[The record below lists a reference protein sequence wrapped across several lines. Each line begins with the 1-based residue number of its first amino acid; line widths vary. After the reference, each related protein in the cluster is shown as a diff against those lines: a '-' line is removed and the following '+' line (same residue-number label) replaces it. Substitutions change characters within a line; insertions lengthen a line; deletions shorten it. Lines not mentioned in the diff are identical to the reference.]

1 MRAGTAMPLEKLYL
15 ELSSACNLD
24 CATCYRRGWSEA
36 PRDLD
41 EALFRRLAGEASRID
56 SLSTVVLGGIGEPT
70 SSPLFPEALGAFP
83 GKKIIVTTNGVGMSD
98 STVAGMAKSAAAV
111 VLSVDGMD
119 ETFRRIR
126 GVELDRVIDTTR
138 RLIAARGRER
148 LPRIEFQFT
157 LSSTNAGDLP
167 QVVELAAELGVNL
180 LTVSH
185 LLPQEACGAGMI
197 MYGRYALPETRR
209 LFDEVRLRAMRRGLS
224 VYLPPLELKTERRCA
239 FAEDGAAFVNASG
252 EVVPCYRFSHDGTEF
267 VFGREKRVRKH
278 AFGSLATDSLES
290 IWNSG
295 SYARF
300 RQALIANRYPSC
312 PDCDLL
318 DGCDMVSDTASDC
331 WSGQPSCADC
341 LWARGF
347 MRCP

>member
-1 MRAGTAMPLEKLYL
+1 MPLEKLYL

-36 PRDLD
+36 PRDMD
-41 EALFRRLAGEASRID
+41 PALFRSLAAEVSRLGGLRTI
-56 SLSTVVLGGIGEPT
+56 VLGGIGEPT
-70 SSPLFPEALGAFP
+70 SARLFPEALGAFP
-83 GKKIIVTTNGVGMSD
+83 GKEIMVTTNGVGLD
-98 STVAGMAKSAAAV
+98 DRTVSGLAEGAGAV
-111 VLSVDGMD
+111 IVSVDGMD

-126 GVELDRVIDTTR
+126 GTELGGVLDSSR
-138 RLIAARGRER
+138 RLIAARGRKKA
-148 LPRIEFQFT
+148 PRIEFQFT
-157 LSSTNAGDLP
+157 LSATNAEDLP
-167 QVVELAAELGVNL
+167 HVVDLAAELGVNQ

-197 MYGRYALPETRR
+197 MYGRHAMPQTRR
-209 LFDEVRLRAMRRGLS
+209 LFEEVRLRALRRGVS

-239 FAEDGAAFVNASG
+239 FAEDGAAFVNAWG
-252 EVVPCYRFSHDGTEF
+252 ELVPCYRFSHDGTEF

-278 AFGSLATDSLES
+278 AFGNLAGDSMES
-290 IWNSG
+290 IWNSAP
-295 SYARF
+295 YVRF
-300 RQALIANRYPSC
+300 RRTLLGNRYPSC

-318 DGCDMVSDTASDC
+318 DGCDMVSDTAADC
-331 WSGQPSCADC
+331 WSNQPSCADC